1 MDCPRCVG
9 QLPSSAAECPQC
21 GFSLEMASSAFGT
34 GMVQLSRLVDSA
46 HCLRLREA
54 RQIDTFLDDFQ
65 HRFPQVFLSVYLGV
79 LPGGLNV
86 RELSFWLL
94 NRAAFD
100 IPDQKRLNEY
110 AISLVVDPVA
120 KSAGITVGYALEN
133 VFTDKALEN
142 IILGIRTALWHG
154 EYAAAIRRCIKAL
167 DRQLRSVGQRQ
178 RRSEEVQP
186 PQNCEEFLD
195 DAGWQWL
202 RNPPPSQSGP
212 HQPLLGPEADES
224 TSEDPTAESPELPQP

>member
-1 MDCPRCVG
+1 MDCPKCTG
-9 QLPSSAAECPQC
+9 PLASSAAECPQC
-21 GFSLEMASSAFGT
+21 GFSLEKASSAFGT

-54 RQIDTFLDDFQ
+54 RQIDTSLDDFQ

-79 LPGGLNV
+79 LPGHLNV

-100 IPDQKRLNEY
+100 TPDQKRLNEY

-120 KSAGITVGYALEN
+120 KTAGLTVGYALEA
-133 VFTDKALEN
+133 VFPEKCLET
-142 IILGIRTALWHG
+142 IIHSLRTSLWHG
-154 EYAAAIRRCIKAL
+154 EYAAAIRACIKAL
-167 DRQLRSVGQRQ
+167 DKQLRRVGERQ
-178 RRSEEVQP
+178 RRAEEVQP

-202 RNPPPSQSGP
+202 RNPPANQAGP
-212 HQPLLGPEADES
+212 HQPLLGPEAEEP
-224 TSEDPTAESPELPQP
+224 TPEEPPTAA